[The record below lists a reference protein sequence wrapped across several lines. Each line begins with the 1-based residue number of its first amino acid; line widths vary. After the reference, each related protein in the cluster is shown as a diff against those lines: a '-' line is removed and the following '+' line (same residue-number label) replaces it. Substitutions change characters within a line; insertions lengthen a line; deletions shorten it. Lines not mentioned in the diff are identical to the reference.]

1 MKKNDALAHYT
12 LSNLPNKVL
21 ASEYKMIL
29 PDEKILAEEIRKTRK
44 IFGERVIANRKSKI
58 AN

>member
-1 MKKNDALAHYT
+1 
-12 LSNLPNKVL
+12 
-21 ASEYKMIL
+21 MIL